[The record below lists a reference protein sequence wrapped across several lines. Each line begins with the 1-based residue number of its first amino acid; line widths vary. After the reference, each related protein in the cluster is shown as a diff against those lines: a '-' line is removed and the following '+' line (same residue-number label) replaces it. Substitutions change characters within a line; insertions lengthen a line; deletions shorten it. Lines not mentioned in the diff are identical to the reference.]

1 MRVKLVAGGNAQ
13 QLQAMH
19 VHCMPTGHFVGQA
32 GVGRAHAASC
42 ALEKLS
48 FACSTNTESLPWG

>member
-32 GVGRAHAASC
+32 GVGKLC
-42 ALEKLS
+42 A
-48 FACSTNTESLPWG
+48 